1 MRTLIKNARIITCN
15 ENFDI
20 IDNGFIIIENKN
32 FLSVSSIMPEGD
44 FDVIDAKGGIVMPGL
59 VNSHTHS
66 PMTFLRGYADGYP
79 LEVWLNEHIFPKEA
93 LLTSEDV
100 YWSSMVGIMEMIM
113 SGTTLF
119 ADMYDFCDAI
129 ADAVDESGIK
139 ALLSRGTTYFDSSV
153 PFDKHKGTVE
163 SIELLNRR
171 NDRISVAF
179 APHAVYTTTPEFI
192 EYFAKLAC
200 DNNALL
206 HIHLSET
213 VTENENCIK
222 LYGKTPTKLICDAGA
237 FNAKVLAAHCVHLT
251 DEDISI
257 IKKYNAT
264 VAHNPTS
271 NLKLGSGCADISA
284 LKKSGVDISIG
295 TDGTSS
301 NNSLNM
307 LKELHL
313 AALLTCGVNM
323 DPLAVNAEDVIK
335 WATNSN
341 ALGFNDTG
349 VIEEGKK
356 ADFIILSCNEPN
368 MVPCHNPVS
377 NVVYSANA
385 GNVKYVFADGKMLY
399 KNGEFTTLDK
409 EKIYYEFNK
418 TISRIFN

>member
-1 MRTLIKNARIITCN
+1 MNKLIKNARIITCN
-15 ENFDI
+15 EKFDVLE
-20 IDNGFIIIENKN
+20 NHFVVIENGK
-32 FLSVSSIMPEGD
+32 FKSISKTKPEGE
-44 FDVIDAKGGIVMPGL
+44 FEVIDAGGGILMPGL
-59 VNSHTHS
+59 VNAHTHS
-66 PMTFLRGYADGYP
+66 TMTFLRGYADGYP

-93 LLTSEDV
+93 MLTSEDV
-100 YWSSMVGIMEMIM
+100 YYSSLVGIMEMIM

-139 ALLSRGTTYFDSSV
+139 ALLSRGTTYFDPSV
-153 PFDKHKGTVE
+153 PFDKHKGTME
-163 SIELLNRR
+163 SLELLNRK

-179 APHAVYTTTPEFI
+179 APHAVYTTTSKFI

-200 DNNALL
+200 DNDAVM

-213 VTENENCIK
+213 VTENEGCLSK
-222 LYGKTPTKLICDAGA
+222 YGKTPTKLIYDAGA
-237 FNAKVLAAHCVHLT
+237 FNTKVLAAHCVHLT
-251 DEDISI
+251 DDDISI
-257 IKKYNAT
+257 LAENGAT
-264 VAHNPTS
+264 VAHNPSS
-271 NLKLGSGCADISA
+271 NLKLGSGCADITA
-284 LKKSGVDISIG
+284 LKKAGVDLSIG

-313 AALLTCGVNM
+313 AALLTCGVKLN
-323 DPLAVNAEDVIK
+323 PLAVNAEDALR
-335 WATNSN
+335 WATNAK

-356 ADFIILSCNEPN
+356 ADFVILSCDEPN

-385 GNVKYVFADGKMLY
+385 GNVKYVFADGRMLY
-399 KNGEFTTLDK
+399 KNGEFLTVDK
-409 EKIYYEFNK
+409 EKVYHGFNK
-418 TISRIFN
+418 TIKRIFN